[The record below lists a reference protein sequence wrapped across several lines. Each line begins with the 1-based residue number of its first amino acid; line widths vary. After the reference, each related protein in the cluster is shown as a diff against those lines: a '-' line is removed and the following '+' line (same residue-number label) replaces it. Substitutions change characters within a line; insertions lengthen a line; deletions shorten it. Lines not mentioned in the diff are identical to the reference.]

1 VHILVTSDT
10 HVGAARRSALPAAL
24 LEHARQAD
32 LILHAGDVTDDAV
45 LLELGAYAPLHA
57 VRGNCDP
64 YESRLPETVIIKLG
78 ETSIGMIHDPGPEDG
93 RRARLRAR
101 FPSCRIVIFGHTH
114 MPVCDDTR
122 RLLLLNPGSPTERR
136 RAPTRSLAW
145 LDVAEDGAVAARIV
159 ELPDAAPG
167 GG

>member
-10 HVGAARRSALPAAL
+10 HVGGSRRSALPAAL

-32 LILHAGDVTDDAV
+32 LILHGGDVTDDAV
-45 LLELGAYAPLHA
+45 LLELGAYAPVHA

-64 YESRLPETVIIKLG
+64 YESRLPDTTIVELG
-78 ETSIGMIHDPGPEDG
+78 EISIGMIHDPGPEDG

-101 FPSCRIVIFGHTH
+101 FPSCRAVIFGHTH
-114 MPVCDDTR
+114 MPVCEDAR

-145 LDVAEDGAVAARIV
+145 LDVDDDGTLSARIV
-159 ELPDAAPG
+159 ELADADPG